1 MHRGKAAIKSD
12 HYFFYFYF
20 QDEFEIGIV
29 RQFQFSSHLQRMSVI
44 TKSSDS
50 DAYNVYCKGSPEMIT
65 SLSNSSVP
73 EDILTILKEY
83 TTQGYRVIALGER
96 NLGVL
101 TEEEVAKFHREDVE
115 CNLNFIGL
123 IVLENKLK
131 PQTTGVI
138 KTLKEAN
145 LKVVMIT
152 G

>member
-1 MHRGKAAIKSD
+1 
-12 HYFFYFYF
+12 
-20 QDEFEIGIV
+20 
-29 RQFQFSSHLQRMSVI
+29 
-44 TKSSDS
+44 
-50 DAYNVYCKGSPEMIT
+50 MIA

-73 EDILTILKEY
+73 EDILTRLKDY

-101 TEEEVAKFHREDVE
+101 TKEEVAKLHREDVE
-115 CNLNFIGL
+115 CNLNFIGM

-138 KTLKEAN
+138 KTLKGAN

-152 G
+152 GG